1 MRDEFYNKIYLK
13 TSDPRSELKLIDYF
27 ENKINLKYKIT
38 EYNEFQITFPEFF
51 FRPVKKRVVV
61 MLNEILPLIDSFGYF
76 IVDQGNTT
84 IKAKDFDVK
93 VYSWVRRFYSTIEQH
108 KIDNNGSIYL
118 YLFNYYTEIEKD
130 IPYTTFNDGIKYIAV
145 KDMKVNKIANVV
157 FDPTSL
163 YSGLFK
169 ENPKIERLAYRQING
184 DC

>member
-38 EYNEFQITFPEFF
+38 ENNEFQITFPEFF
-51 FRPVKKRVVV
+51 FRPVKKRVA
-61 MLNEILPLIDSFGYF
+61 LNEILPLIDSFGYF

-93 VYSWVRRFYSTIEQH
+93 VYSWVRRFYTIVD
-108 KIDNNGSIYL
+108 KMDNNGSIYV
-118 YLFNYYTEIEKD
+118 YYFNYYAEIEKD

-145 KDMKVNKIANVV
+145 KDMKVDKIANVV

-163 YSGLFK
+163 YSGLFR
-169 ENPKIERLAYRQING
+169 ENPKIERLAYRQINE
-184 DC
+184 DY

>member
-38 EYNEFQITFPEFF
+38 ENNEFQITFPEFF
-51 FRPVKKRVVV
+51 FRPVKKRVV
-61 MLNEILPLIDSFGYF
+61 LNEILPLIDSFGYF
-76 IVDQGNTT
+76 IVDRGNTT

-93 VYSWVRRFYSTIEQH
+93 VYSWVRRFYVNLEQH

-118 YLFNYYTEIEKD
+118 YYFNYYAEIEED
-130 IPYTTFNDGIKYIAV
+130 IPYTTFNDGIKYIAA
-145 KDMKVNKIANVV
+145 KDLKVDKIANGV
-157 FDPTSL
+157 FDPVSL

-169 ENPKIERLAYRQING
+169 ENPKIERLAYRQINE
-184 DC
+184 DY

>member
-1 MRDEFYNKIYLK
+1 MRNEFYNKIYLK

-51 FRPVKKRVVV
+51 FKPVKKRVV
-61 MLNEILPLIDSFGYF
+61 LNEILPLVDSFGYF
-76 IVDQGNTT
+76 IVDLGNTT

-93 VYSWVRRFYSTIEQH
+93 VYSWVRRFFYITLEQH
-108 KIDNNGSIYL
+108 KIDSNGSIYV
-118 YLFNYYTEIEKD
+118 YYFNYYAELEKD

-145 KDMKVNKIANVV
+145 KDMKVDRLANVV

-163 YSGLFK
+163 YSGLFR
-169 ENPKIERLAYRQING
+169 ENPKIEKLAYRQING